1 MRRAQVVVRV
11 AERRVGKGEGGEVDF
26 VFSPLF
32 VSFLFY
38 RNYVNAQFSISITVY
53 DFKRGRCST
62 VACLVSGLDVSGVIE
77 RGWGRK
83 GEQDSTVVQEER

>member
-1 MRRAQVVVRV
+1 MRRAQVVVRI
-11 AERRVGKGEGGEVDF
+11 AERRVRKGEGGEVDF
-26 VFSPLF
+26 LLSSLC
-32 VSFLFY
+32 SFLFY

-62 VACLVSGLDVSGVIE
+62 VVCLVSGLDESGVIE